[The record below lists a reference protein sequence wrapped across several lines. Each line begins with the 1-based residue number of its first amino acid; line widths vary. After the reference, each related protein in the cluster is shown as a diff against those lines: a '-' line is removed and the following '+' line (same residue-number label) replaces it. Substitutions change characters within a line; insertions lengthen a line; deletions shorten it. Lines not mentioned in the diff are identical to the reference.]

1 LQTSE
6 AGMTSDDI
14 RRIRWA
20 LKKGPRMGRKDRAR
34 YLQELLEEL
43 AEPENVEGTDANPAD
58 RSNE

>member
-1 LQTSE
+1 
-6 AGMTSDDI
+6 MTSDDI